1 MKKQI
6 VAAILLLVL
15 LLPMFAGISRIK
27 RLPRHRAEQD
37 ADKTDTD
44 DA

>member
-27 RLPRHRAEQD
+27 RLPRRKRDED
-37 ADKTDTD
+37 EEV
-44 DA
+44 

>member
-15 LLPMFAGISRIK
+15 LLPMFAGIRRIK
-27 RLPRHRAEQD
+27 NLPRRRRDEDRQPPGDGA
-37 ADKTDTD
+37 
-44 DA
+44 

>member
-6 VAAILLLVL
+6 VALILLVVL

-27 RLPRHRAEQD
+27 RLPREKD
-37 ADKTDTD
+37 DDTTE
-44 DA
+44 

>member
-6 VAAILLLVL
+6 FALFLLLVL

-27 RLPRHRAEQD
+27 HLRRRRRDEDEP
-37 ADKTDTD
+37 KV
-44 DA
+44 